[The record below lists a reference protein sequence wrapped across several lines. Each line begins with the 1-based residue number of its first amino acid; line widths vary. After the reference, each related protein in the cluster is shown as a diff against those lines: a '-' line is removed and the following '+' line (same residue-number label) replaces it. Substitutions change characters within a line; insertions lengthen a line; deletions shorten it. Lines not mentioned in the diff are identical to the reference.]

1 MILDYVTLHVSI
13 IREDQAQFVGVAVQ
27 MELKHAQEFYAF
39 SQTKAV
45 QTKYWTLFTKVF
57 L

>member
-1 MILDYVTLHVSI
+1 MIQDYVTLHVSI